1 MVLRQLMEDAI
12 KVYEQMLRI
21 YCIYAGEKKNSEEI
35 QIQTPIRT
43 IEARFRQTQRT
54 PVSRHELKWI
64 Q

>member
-43 IEARFRQTQRT
+43 IKARFSADTKDPSIETRT
-54 PVSRHELKWI
+54 
-64 Q
+64 